1 MAKSMNNTKRFFPM
15 LLVGSC
21 LLKISASPCF
31 AQEVFNKEIAVS
43 ADAWSWSSPDHSRIT
58 FALEESGKTTDEA
71 FKKLNEKGTRLVKEL
86 QALAEKDFKAVE
98 RGTAV
103 LSPKSTPA
111 TAGAGSAN
119 TNQGFQVRRYIAIET
134 TVLANVGI
142 LIDKALTLGAVTL
155 SDVDYAVTDNSQAKL
170 KAMEDASHAA
180 KEKAAT
186 IAKSLG
192 VSLGP
197 LLSAA
202 VTEEPVGKIL
212 RERRERGESPA
223 IYSDSE
229 SHVFVTLRYEVGSG
243 VTGN

>member
-1 MAKSMNNTKRFFPM
+1 MIYRKTLFCTW
-15 LLVGSC
+15 LLPVFILQIDATTCS
-21 LLKISASPCF
+21 

-58 FALEESGKTTDEA
+58 FSLEESGKTTEEA
-71 FKKLNEKGTRLVKEL
+71 FKKINEKGTRLVKEL
-86 QALAEKDFKAVE
+86 QSIADKDFKAIE

-103 LSPKSTPA
+103 APPKNSP
-111 TAGAGSAN
+111 AGSVASAS
-119 TNQGFQVRRYIAIET
+119 GFQVRRYIAIET
-134 TVLANVGI
+134 TSLTSVGL

-155 SDVDYAVTDNSQAKL
+155 ADVDYAVTDDAQQKL
-170 KAMEDASHAA
+170 KAMEEATRSA

-197 LLSAA
+197 LLSAS
-202 VTEEPVGKIL
+202 VTEEPVGKII

-229 SHVFVTLRYEVGSG
+229 AHIFVMLRYEVG
-243 VTGN
+243 VAN